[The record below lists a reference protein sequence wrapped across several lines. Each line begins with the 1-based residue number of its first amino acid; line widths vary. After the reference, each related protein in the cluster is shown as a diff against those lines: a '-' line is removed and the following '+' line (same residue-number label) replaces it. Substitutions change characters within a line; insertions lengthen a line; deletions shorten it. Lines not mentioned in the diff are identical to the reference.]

1 MERDGE
7 RARVVERLQQGP
19 VLCPGVNLERD
30 GLADGNERAQ
40 RSPGGERRGH
50 VVNLRERARA
60 EELTTGAFRGN
71 RDARDAVETR
81 LRVQDTA
88 RAARENREDQ
98 QER

>member
-1 MERDGE
+1 M
-7 RARVVERLQQGP
+7 
-19 VLCPGVNLERD
+19 NLERD

-40 RSPGGERRGH
+40 RSPGGERRGRS
-50 VVNLRERARA
+50 VVNLRERPRA
-60 EELTTGAFRGN
+60 EELTGAFRGN
-71 RDARDAVETR
+71 RGARDAVETR